1 MITGEPID
9 RLRVTVS
16 RDPAEIDAVM
26 RVSHDAYVEAG
37 YMRPR
42 ATGRRFLVHYLNADT
57 VFVVARLGAMP
68 VGTLAIVND
77 GPFGLPADRVFVE
90 ELDAERD
97 AGRQVAEVCGLVVA
111 PNWRRHIRPIFFH
124 LAAAMLRTLA
134 DRFDTHTMAFA
145 VEPHQLRF
153 YSAIFGGGGAAERPL
168 YGAPAS
174 LIMSDY
180 WSCMDVLREGATGTA
195 RRMAQLVFDPSPG
208 WLRMEDL
215 DGPWD
220 AAWATPYL
228 HETGVLARMADQLAA
243 LDAVHGLAR
252 GRARGRLRRELTMRA
267 S

>member
-1 MITGEPID
+1 MISGEPID

-16 RDPAEIDAVM
+16 KEPEEIDAVM
-26 RVSHDAYVEAG
+26 RVSHDAYVAAG

-42 ATGRRFLVHYLNADT
+42 ASGRRFLVHYLNPDAI
-57 VFVVARLGAMP
+57 FVVARLGAIP
-68 VGTLAIVND
+68 VGTLAIVGD

-111 PNWRRHIRPIFFH
+111 PTWRRHVRPIFFH
-124 LAAAMLRTLA
+124 LAAAMLRTLSG
-134 DRFDTHTMAFA
+134 RFDTHTMAFA

-174 LIMSDY
+174 LILSDY
-180 WSCMDVLREGATGTA
+180 WSCVEVLREGRTGTA
-195 RRMAQLVFDPSPG
+195 RRMAELVFDPSPS
-208 WLRMEDL
+208 WLETEDL
-215 DGPWD
+215 DGSWD
-220 AAWATPYL
+220 TTWAAPYL
-228 HETGVLARMADQLAA
+228 HETGVLARMTEQLA
-243 LDAVHGLAR
+243 LLEDVHGLSA